1 MHIPMTSLTY
11 LQSHHPILV
20 PGLHPELWAQ
30 PGAAAARGW
39 PCGAAAGAGADAPGL
54 HGTAAGDAGTSS
66 QRCATRKGG
75 KFGEVW
81 GSLGAE
87 NSGFMWFSCGFHVV
101 FMWFS
106 CGLLTMRILKLKTP
120 S

>member
-1 MHIPMTSLTY
+1 MHIPLTSLTY
-11 LQSHHPILV
+11 LQSYHRIIV

-30 PGAAAARGW
+30 PGAAAACGW

-75 KFGEVW
+75 KFGEVEGSW
-81 GSLGAE
+81 GQKWWFHVL
-87 NSGFMWFSCGFHVV
+87 FMWFSGGFHLV
-101 FMWFS
+101 FMWFVDDDNF
-106 CGLLTMRILKLKTP
+106 
-120 S
+120 